1 MKVFIILILSVMYCV
16 SALAQSLI
24 KPDHKVVNMG
34 VKVGLRALQSDISSI
49 DMDEVRL
56 EDIHLK
62 HNVGYMAGFLIRVNV
77 DRFFIQPSAFWNYSS
92 GDIRFDVIRPAS
104 EQTNESAVEFPQ
116 SMTMQIKSFEV
127 PVVVGYHLI
136 KQHPYVFSLMG
147 GVKLKYNYD
156 IQFTANGPH
165 TSFSY
170 RGDTSPYHWAAY
182 TAMEVLIGKLTF
194 DIGYECGLNRLHSDF
209 DPFSYHSGGREKASA
224 MRISKYLNGLSMSVG
239 ILF

>member
-1 MKVFIILILSVMYCV
+1 MKRFILLILGVMCY
-16 SALAQSLI
+16 AAAPAQSLI
-24 KPDHKVVNMG
+24 KSDYKVVNLG

-49 DMDEVRL
+49 DLDEVRL

-104 EQTNESAVEFPQ
+104 EQTNESAMEFPQ
-116 SMTMQIKSFEV
+116 SMTMEIKSLEV
-127 PVVVGYHLI
+127 PVVAGYHLI

-156 IQFTANGPH
+156 VRFTANGRH

-170 RGDTSPYHWAAY
+170 NGDTSPYHWAAY

-194 DIGYECGLNRLHSDF
+194 DIGYEYGLNRLHSDF
-209 DPFSYHSGGREKASA
+209 NPYSFHSGGMEKASSLH
-224 MRISKYLNGLSMSVG
+224 ISKYLNGLSMSVG

>member
-1 MKVFIILILSVMYCV
+1 MKVFILLILSVMYCV

-92 GDIRFDVIRPAS
+92 GDIRFDVIRPTS
-104 EQTNESAVEFPQ
+104 EQTNKSAVEFPQ
-116 SMTMQIKSFEV
+116 SMTMQIKSFEIPEYPVAERGRRDRV
-127 PVVVGYHLI
+127 PE
-136 KQHPYVFSLMG
+136 P
-147 GVKLKYNYD
+147 
-156 IQFTANGPH
+156 GPG
-165 TSFSY
+165 T
-170 RGDTSPYHWAAY
+170 
-182 TAMEVLIGKLTF
+182 
-194 DIGYECGLNRLHSDF
+194 
-209 DPFSYHSGGREKASA
+209 
-224 MRISKYLNGLSMSVG
+224 
-239 ILF
+239 